1 MPTSEGRAPAACG
14 FDQRPAYREQQ
25 QQERG
30 DENKLHD
37 YTTRAGRSLFH
48 NRRVK
53 VGVVGLGTMGAGIA
67 QISVTAGHDT
77 VGREVTPELAARGRD
92 TIERY
97 LARAVEKGRMTAQ
110 ERDAALARLE
120 LTTDVA
126 DLAGCDL
133 VIEAIVEEL
142 APKRELFAE
151 LDRITDPDA
160 VLATNTS
167 ALSVSDIAEA
177 TEHPERVVG
186 MHFFNPAPVLPL
198 VEVVRARRSS
208 DDAVRTA
215 YEWAEQAG
223 KRPVNCNDTPGFI
236 VNRILIPLLN
246 DCVRVLDEA
255 GVTPEDLDTAMTNG
269 AGWPMGPC
277 ALVDLVGIDVHVH
290 ASEALHAQLGEP
302 RMAAPERLLQMQ
314 REGKLGRKSGEGFYS
329 Y

>member
-1 MPTSEGRAPAACG
+1 MDRIAA
-14 FDQRPAYREQQ
+14 
-25 QQERG
+25 
-30 DENKLHD
+30 
-37 YTTRAGRSLFH
+37 
-48 NRRVK
+48 VK

-67 QISVTAGHDT
+67 QISVTAGHET
-77 VGREVTPELAARGRD
+77 VGREVTAELADRGRA
-92 TIERY
+92 TIERF
-97 LARAVEKGRMTAQ
+97 LGRAVEKGRMTAE
-110 ERDAALARLE
+110 ERDAALARLT
-120 LTTDVA
+120 LTTEVA
-126 DLAGCDL
+126 DLAECDL

-142 APKRELFAE
+142 GPKRELFAE
-151 LDRITDPDA
+151 LDRITHPGA

-167 ALSVSDIAEA
+167 ALSVSEIAEA

-198 VEVVRARRSS
+198 VEIVRARYSN
-208 DDAVRTA
+208 DEPVRTA
-215 YEWAEQAG
+215 YDWAEQAG

-255 GVTPEDLDTAMTNG
+255 GVTPEDLDAAMANG

-302 RMAAPERLLQMQ
+302 RMAPPERLVQMQ
-314 REGKLGRKSGEGFYS
+314 REGKLGRKSGQGFYS